1 MVTEIVAVVQGTG
14 AREFMRLGVRIDGE
28 ARPPWAR
35 QQSFPARAVQPLFR
49 PESPSQAKDDYANR
63 DSSPDS
69 RPSPAG
75 ARIHSSRRR
84 DPGIRGEWNRSAV
97 RHMGS
102 ATESVAP

>member
-1 MVTEIVAVVQGTG
+1 
-14 AREFMRLGVRIDGE
+14 MRLGVRIDGE

-63 DSSPDS
+63 DSSPGS

-84 DPGIRGEWNRSAV
+84 DLGIRGEWNRF
-97 RHMGS
+97 
-102 ATESVAP
+102 VAIPVMWCEPGAPRQTLVPLRLSTT